1 MSDLK
6 PCPFCGS
13 SRIEILPYCKNGLV
27 IQCKSCFFKKEAKV
41 IRFDLEWLE
50 KELVKN
56 WNDRP
61 LENRLK
67 KAIDIM
73 LKAIEFAQDMTFT
86 KTVIRERL
94 KNSRKEAIK
103 ILTAHEGGNHVQKKS
118 N

>member
-1 MSDLK
+1 VSELK

-13 SRIEILPYCKNGLV
+13 IADSLDTPSGVFARCSQVGCIAGQEEYFYIET
-27 IQCKSCFFKKEAKV
+27 
-41 IRFDLEWLE
+41 
-50 KELVKN
+50 
-56 WNDRP
+56 WNERP

-103 ILTAHEGGNHVQKKS
+103 ILTAS
-118 N
+118 NSEKR